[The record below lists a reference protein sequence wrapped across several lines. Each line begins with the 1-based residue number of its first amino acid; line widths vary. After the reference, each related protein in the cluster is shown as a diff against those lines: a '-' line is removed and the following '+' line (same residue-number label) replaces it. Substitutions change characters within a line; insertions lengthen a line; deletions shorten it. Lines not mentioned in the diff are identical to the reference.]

1 MAPSASPQTHTS
13 FYVRFLLRSCD
24 IIIGLIFLVVF
35 AVPMIIVA
43 VTIYIEDRHN
53 PLFYQQRIGK
63 DRKPFGI
70 IKFRTMFVDPARFDG
85 QNTDPKIAGTGAARD
100 QFQTTVPNDLRIT
113 KVGRILRPTHVDELP
128 QVMNVLLG
136 HMSFVGVRPD
146 VPVQVS
152 DYTAQEWVDRH
163 VARPGITGVAQISD
177 DVTSIAKR
185 TSYDLDWVTNRSFT
199 LYVQTLWRTVGKVLK
214 RNSL

>member
-1 MAPSASPQTHTS
+1 MATFPSPQTQTS
-13 FYVRFLLRSCD
+13 FYTRFLLRSFD
-24 IIIGLIFLVVF
+24 ILGGFIFLAVF

-43 VTIYIEDRHN
+43 VAIYIEDRHN

-63 DRKPFGI
+63 DRTPFGI

-100 QFQTTVPNDLRIT
+100 QFQTTVPNDPRIT

-128 QVMNVLLG
+128 QVINVLRG

-163 VARPGITGVAQISD
+163 VARPGITGLAQVSH

-185 TSYDLDWVTNRSFT
+185 TSYDLDWVTNRTFM
-199 LYVQTLWRTVGKVLK
+199 LYIQILWRTVGKVLK